1 MKKIK
6 RKPSRLHRALRAAA
20 VMLCAAVLYLFLADA
35 KLTPMMAVHMLE
47 EFHGIYEETHVVA
60 SCGTQEGRR
69 YYLMAGENAL
79 LCAEVDRHGLLWQ
92 DTNGTVLD
100 CSDGE
105 PFQAGGCSRWPHGGQ
120 GTLELFGRIDD
131 SSVARVEICQM
142 RRDKWDGEMQDYV
155 YQTRC
160 VYPVDELIEDGGRRY
175 FLGTYRLDDKPRSD
189 GEYDRFV
196 LSAYDAAGERTAE
209 YEITNFSYWT

>member
-35 KLTPMMAVHMLE
+35 KLTPMMAIRMLE
-47 EFHGIYEETHVVA
+47 EFHGIYEETHVVT
-60 SCGTQEGRR
+60 SCGTQAGRR

-92 DTNGTVLD
+92 EANGTLLD

-175 FLGTYRLDDKPRSD
+175 FLGTYRLDEKPRSD

-196 LSAYDAAGERTAE
+196 LSAYDAAGERTAD
-209 YEITNFSYWT
+209 Y

>member
-60 SCGTQEGRR
+60 SCGTQAGRR

-92 DTNGTVLD
+92 EANGTVLD

-105 PFQAGGCSRWPHGGQ
+105 PFQAGGCSRW
-120 GTLELFGRIDD
+120 
-131 SSVARVEICQM
+131 
-142 RRDKWDGEMQDYV
+142 RR
-155 YQTRC
+155 
-160 VYPVDELIEDGGRRY
+160 
-175 FLGTYRLDDKPRSD
+175 
-189 GEYDRFV
+189 
-196 LSAYDAAGERTAE
+196 
-209 YEITNFSYWT
+209 

>member
-60 SCGTQEGRR
+60 SCGTQAGRR

-92 DTNGTVLD
+92 EANGTVLD
-100 CSDGE
+100 CSDGK
-105 PFQAGGCSRWPHGGQ
+105 PF
-120 GTLELFGRIDD
+120 
-131 SSVARVEICQM
+131 
-142 RRDKWDGEMQDYV
+142 
-155 YQTRC
+155 
-160 VYPVDELIEDGGRRY
+160 
-175 FLGTYRLDDKPRSD
+175 
-189 GEYDRFV
+189 
-196 LSAYDAAGERTAE
+196 
-209 YEITNFSYWT
+209 